1 MHEENIE
8 EILKRLGQEAIPA
21 DVHKIAEEASGKF
34 SKTLTPSRQHILW
47 SDIMKSPITKL
58 AVAAVVIIVVLIGIN
73 QFGGS
78 VDMASVAWAE
88 VFEAMED
95 VPTVIFEMTNV
106 TTLWENQT
114 ISTVSK
120 VYDAGEYGNRVDI
133 YMNSEL
139 VMQKYALPNENIAYR
154 IRPKEKMYSHF
165 ELLQDHVATEE
176 DFPRQ
181 WVKTILSEDYTHL
194 GSNNINGFDVE
205 GVEVNNSELLKGDQ
219 GLVRLW
225 VDVETN
231 LPVLI
236 ELERWMLED
245 DVETT
250 MEFFIG
256 NFQWNVGLNE
266 EFFIPNISDDYIL
279 IEEQKDL
286 PVEMESAEVFPID
299 NSKYNEIVPGSHF
312 SIFTLGMT
320 KDEVM
325 EILGDPTLLFYSE
338 ERYTL
343 DDLPSKYYL
352 CYDDISFLIIEG
364 SVREITA
371 HSPFYKIA
379 CYDSVSFVLLDDS
392 IIEITALSPFYEFAD
407 GLRVGDS
414 EQRVKNILG
423 DNYRMRET
431 EWKDFLIYDNQG
443 ITFEIH
449 KSDRT
454 VMELSFGPKP

>member
-1 MHEENIE
+1 MERENIE
-8 EILKRLGQEAIPA
+8 EYLKKLGAEDVPA
-21 DVHKIAEEASGKF
+21 DAHKIAEEASGNF
-34 SKTLTPSRQHILW
+34 SKSLMPSRYLLW
-47 SDIMKSPITKL
+47 SNIMKSPITKL
-58 AVAAVVIIVVLIGIN
+58 TTAAVIIIAVILGLNIIG
-73 QFGGS
+73 GP
-78 VDMASVAWAE
+78 DMASVAWAE
-88 VFEAMED
+88 VLEVMED

-106 TTLWENQT
+106 TTLWENKT

-120 VYDAGEYGNRVDI
+120 VYDAGEYGNKVDI
-133 YMNSEL
+133 YINSEL
-139 VMQKYALPNENIAYR
+139 VMQKYAIPNENIAYR
-154 IRPKEKMYSHF
+154 IRPKEKMYSRF
-165 ELLQDHVATEE
+165 EFLQDHVATEE

-194 GSNNINGFDVE
+194 GSDNINGFDVE
-205 GVEVNNSELLKGDQ
+205 GVEVNDSELLKGDR

-225 VDVETN
+225 VDVSTN

-250 MEFFIG
+250 MEFFID

-266 EFFIPNISDDYIL
+266 EFFIPDISDDYIL

-286 PVEMESAEVFPID
+286 PAEMESAEIFPID
-299 NSKYNEIVPGSHF
+299 DLKYNEIVPGSHF

-325 EILGDPTLLFYSE
+325 EILGDPTMLFYEE

-343 DDLPSKYYL
+343 DNLPSKYYL

-364 SVREITA
+364 SIREITA
-371 HSPFYKIA
+371 HSPFYKIV
-379 CYDSVSFVLLDDS
+379 CYDSASFMLLDDS
-392 IIEITALSPFYEFAD
+392 IIEITALSPFYKFADD
-407 GLRVGDS
+407 GLRVGNS

-423 DNYRMRET
+423 DNYRMIET
-431 EWKDFLIYDNQG
+431 EWKDFLTYDNQG

-454 VMELSFGPKP
+454 VMEFGFGPKP

>member
-8 EILKRLGQEAIPA
+8 EILKRLGAEDVPV
-21 DVHKIAEEASGKF
+21 DVHKIAEETSENF
-34 SKTLTPSRQHILW
+34 SRTLMPSRQHILW

-88 VFEAMED
+88 VLEAMED

-250 MEFFIG
+250 MEFFSTAKSMSSG
-256 NFQWNVGLNE
+256 FL
-266 EFFIPNISDDYIL
+266 
-279 IEEQKDL
+279 
-286 PVEMESAEVFPID
+286 
-299 NSKYNEIVPGSHF
+299 
-312 SIFTLGMT
+312 IFTG
-320 KDEVM
+320 
-325 EILGDPTLLFYSE
+325 
-338 ERYTL
+338 
-343 DDLPSKYYL
+343 
-352 CYDDISFLIIEG
+352 
-364 SVREITA
+364 
-371 HSPFYKIA
+371 
-379 CYDSVSFVLLDDS
+379 
-392 IIEITALSPFYEFAD
+392 
-407 GLRVGDS
+407 
-414 EQRVKNILG
+414 
-423 DNYRMRET
+423 
-431 EWKDFLIYDNQG
+431 
-443 ITFEIH
+443 
-449 KSDRT
+449 
-454 VMELSFGPKP
+454 

>member
-1 MHEENIE
+1 MDKAVLE
-8 EILKRLGQEAIPA
+8 
-21 DVHKIAEEASGKF
+21 DVLTAYK
-34 SKTLTPSRQHILW
+34 KTLGREVTGPELNIWRIIIKSRIARSAAALL
-47 SDIMKSPITKL
+47 IIT
-58 AVAAVVIIVVLIGIN
+58 AVLIGIN

-78 VDMASVAWAE
+78 VDMASVAWGE
-88 VFEAMED
+88 VLEAMED

-106 TTLWENQT
+106 TTLWENKT
-114 ISTVSK
+114 ISTVSR

-133 YMNSEL
+133 YMNGEL
-139 VMQKYALPNENIAYR
+139 LMQKYALPNENIAYR

-165 ELLQDHVATEE
+165 KLLQDHVATEE

-194 GSNNINGFDVE
+194 GSNNVDGFDVE
-205 GVEVNNSELLKGDQ
+205 GVEVTNSELLKGDE

-225 VDVETN
+225 VDVKTN

-236 ELERWMLED
+236 ELERWVLED
-245 DVETT
+245 DVEKT

-266 EFFIPNISDDYIL
+266 EFFIPNISDDYVL

-286 PVEMESAEVFPID
+286 PVEMRFSEVSITD
-299 NSKYNEIVPGSHF
+299 SSKYNEIVPGSHF

-325 EILGDPTLLFYSE
+325 EILGDPALLFYGE
-338 ERYTL
+338 ETYTL
-343 DDLPSKYYL
+343 DDLPSRYYL

-364 SVREITA
+364 SVREIA
-371 HSPFYKIA
+371 ALSPFYKVA
-379 CYDSVSFVLLDDS
+379 CYDGVSFMLLDDS
-392 IIEITALSPFYEFAD
+392 IIEITALSPFYECSD

-414 EQRVKNILG
+414 ERRVKNILG
-423 DNYRMRET
+423 DNYRMIET
-431 EWKDFLIYDNQG
+431 EWKDFLIYGNQG

-449 KSDRT
+449 KSNRT
-454 VMELSFGPKP
+454 VMELSFGPKR